1 MEVHSAFKLHGGISE
16 AQNVHFTII
25 NMIIKQH
32 MQVSE
37 FKYNSELHKHF
48 TMI

>member
-1 MEVHSAFKLHGGISE
+1 MEVHPAFKLHGGISE
-16 AQNVHFTII
+16 VQNVHFAII
-25 NMIIKQH
+25 RMIIKQH

-37 FKYNSELHKHF
+37 FKYRSELHEHF